1 MAKAKPFIKWV
12 GGKGQLT
19 GQLEALLPVDFHKR
33 ENVKKHQLY
42 KFLAEN
48 GVDWKKHLSKKL
60 LPDNCIY
67 VIVNN
72 TAFILEVKHQ
82 QIAGSVDEKL
92 QTCDF
97 KKKQYVK
104 LFSQL
109 NYKVEYCYVLDS
121 WFRKPEYLH
130 RRRKTHG
137 FSTPLQEVAPRVSR
151 LIFLKDGFLE

>member
-1 MAKAKPFIKWV
+1 MICSISKIGRQRMVKAKPFIKWV

-19 GQLEALLPVDFHKR
+19 GQLVARLF
-33 ENVKKHQLY
+33 KKHELY
-42 KFLAEN
+42 RFLAQN

-104 LFSQL
+104 A
-109 NYKVEYCYVLDS
+109 
-121 WFRKPEYLH
+121 
-130 RRRKTHG
+130 T
-137 FSTPLQEVAPRVSR
+137 TSR
-151 LIFLKDGFLE
+151 CA